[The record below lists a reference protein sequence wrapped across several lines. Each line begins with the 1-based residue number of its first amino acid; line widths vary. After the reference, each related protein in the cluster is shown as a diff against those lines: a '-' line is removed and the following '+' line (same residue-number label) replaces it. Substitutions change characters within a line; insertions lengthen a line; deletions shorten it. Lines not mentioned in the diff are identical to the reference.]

1 MKTEFNVH
9 KPQVNGHKQEVNVHK
24 PKFNVHK
31 ESLRLHMEVKKN
43 RLKRHAGDIARE
55 IGTSALML
63 VLVILVTA
71 ALLIGCD
78 LVLRASFFSVQE
90 TLVKGCSELTEKDV
104 LSLAK
109 VSSGA
114 NLLTINKEA
123 IIRRISSNSWVKDV
137 FVGREFPN
145 RLVIWVRER
154 NAVALIEKESMLYLI
169 DSKGEI
175 FKKLESDEKADLP
188 VLTGFFSGNIL
199 NKELV
204 SKSLALLNHLKEA
217 KEIPDIGM
225 ISEVHGN
232 ETFGFSLFTNMG
244 LCLQLGFES
253 YEAKLKRLSVVMDDM
268 KRKNL
273 QLGLMLIDLSN
284 PEKINVQSRTA
295 LHPPGA
301 GMPMAKGEKL
311 RI

>member
-1 MKTEFNVH
+1 
-9 KPQVNGHKQEVNVHK
+9 
-24 PKFNVHK
+24 
-31 ESLRLHMEVKKN
+31 
-43 RLKRHAGDIARE
+43 
-55 IGTSALML
+55 ML
-63 VLVILVTA
+63 ALVILVTA
-71 ALLIGCD
+71 ALLFGCD

-123 IIRRISSNSWVKDV
+123 IIRRISGNSWVKDV

-145 RLVIWVRER
+145 RLVIWVQER

-188 VLTGFFSGNIL
+188 VLTGFFSENIL
-199 NKELV
+199 NRELV

-225 ISEVHGN
+225 VSEVHGN
-232 ETFGFSLFTNMG
+232 ETFGFSLFTNKG
-244 LCLQLGFES
+244 LCLQLGFEG
-253 YEAKLKRLSVVMDDM
+253 YEAKLKRLSLVMDDM

-295 LHPPGA
+295 LHPAGA